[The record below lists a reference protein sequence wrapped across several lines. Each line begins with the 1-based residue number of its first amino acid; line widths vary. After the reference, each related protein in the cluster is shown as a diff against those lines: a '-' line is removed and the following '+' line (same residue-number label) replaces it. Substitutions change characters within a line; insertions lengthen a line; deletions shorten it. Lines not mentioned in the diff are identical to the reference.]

1 MRKPANAGARKARKV
16 ESEKS
21 GKREKWKARK
31 VESEKVE
38 KHCAQQ
44 VSKVSE

>member
-1 MRKPANAGARKARKV
+1 MRSQV

-31 VESEKVE
+31 VESEKSGKATASGGLCSVIT
-38 KHCAQQ
+38 A
-44 VSKVSE
+44 